1 MILPDPCKYR
11 NRFFACKV
19 NSFDRGGRIAT
30 AIISVL
36 LAIIV
41 WVAFSHALRNGFV
54 DYDDPDYVSDN
65 PKITNGLTLH
75 GIQWAFT
82 HVHASNWHPLTTIS
96 HMLDCQFYGL
106 QPWGHHLTN
115 ILLHTAAAILL
126 FLALRSMTGAVWP
139 SAFVAA
145 VFAVH
150 PLRVESVAWVSERK
164 DVLSGVFFMLI
175 LWAYAGHVRSTRV
188 LSWMFVSVVIL
199 FAFGLM
205 CKPTLVTLPFI
216 LLLLD
221 YWPLNRGQRSYPNG
235 QRNHIEKF
243 RYGTW
248 SSLVVEKLPLFV
260 LSAGSCVATL
270 MAQQQALH
278 ASLKPRLEERII
290 NGLVS
295 YCSYLGQTIWP
306 VHLAVLYP
314 YPESNSNLPYAIVAL
329 LFLLI
334 VSVVF
339 FLWRTKYPFLL
350 VGWLWYLG
358 MLVPMIGIIQVGS
371 QARADRYTYLPQIGL
386 YVLVAWAAMEFSR
399 PWPRRREILS
409 VAALLLITALIT
421 RSYLQTLCWE
431 SSETL
436 WKHAI
441 ACTSDNYIAHN
452 NLAFALLQSRRFDEA
467 AAECRQSLKINANF
481 AAAHNNLGLALIQSE
496 PSGNGIRRQNETVDQ
511 AIAHY
516 RTALQIQPDFKQAEN
531 NLGNALMQKGQVD
544 EAIAQF
550 RKALET
556 DPFFAA
562 AELSLANAFLKKGE
576 VHEAIASYQT
586 TLKID
591 PDYAD
596 AEYGLGN
603 AFVAEG
609 NYRESMA
616 AYEAALRLR
625 PDYFQA
631 HHNLGCLL
639 AAMGKTDE
647 ALEQFREALR
657 INGDFA
663 ESHCYLGILLG
674 HLGHR
679 EEAIAHLLQAL
690 RLKPDYDEAKRQLR
704 DLGEPVPQ

>member
-65 PKITNGLTLH
+65 PKITNGLTLQ

-164 DVLSGVFFMLI
+164 DVLSGVFLMLI
-175 LWAYAGHVRSTRV
+175 LWAYAGHVRSNRV

-371 QARADRYTYLPQIGL
+371 QVRADRYTYLPQIGL